1 MYTYYNIYEILK
13 MHNKWFAAT
22 LFNMLKKNNFV
33 FAQLREII
41 ILIITHEK
49 SIGSNF
55 FYNSCDD
62 IGAE

>member
-1 MYTYYNIYEILK
+1 M
-13 MHNKWFAAT
+13 
-22 LFNMLKKNNFV
+22 KKNNFV